1 MSTDG
6 LLKGAVAGAGA
17 ALLVMYFA
25 KRSQSSSSAGKL
37 SQASDNSSVLKDM
50 SDEKLAEL
58 KDNIEDIMAEREV

>member
-17 ALLVMYFA
+17 ALLVMYLA
-25 KRSQSSSSAGKL
+25 KRSQSSAGKL